1 MIDPKNKDENK
12 NPSQVKDTAKIEPSQ
27 KKMMV
32 DDNATG
38 SEESGSSNSSRGVN
52 LTPTSDV
59 PNSGNT
65 IDPEKRGEGNVTD
78 GLSDVSDIENSNQI
92 ITPDQPKVEEPF
104 ETKPSNIDSDGD
116 GLTDEAEEKL
126 GLDPNN
132 IDTDGDGIID
142 LHDIP
147 EQNKPNDGETP
158 SPEQPNIGQS
168 IDRMPNT
175 DTPNASP
182 PNQGTEQPNVGGLP
196 NVGLPTGGIPT
207 GVIPVDTKPVGGGNL
222 VEDNQVVFNR
232 VESLQAG
239 TARRTAKWSS
249 TWWKTERWWKTKRWH
264 AQRT

>member
-1 MIDPKNKDENK
+1 M
-12 NPSQVKDTAKIEPSQ
+12 
-27 KKMMV
+27 
-32 DDNATG
+32 
-38 SEESGSSNSSRGVN
+38 
-52 LTPTSDV
+52 
-59 PNSGNT
+59 
-65 IDPEKRGEGNVTD
+65 TD

-147 EQNKPNDGETP
+147 EQNKPNNGETP

-222 VEDNQVVFNR
+222 VEDNQAAFNQVENRQAGVSLVEDSQVEDNQVVFNL
-232 VESLQAG
+232 VENRAVVENQVVACPKDLTKHSNPSPMPSEMRWATCQKNATNSQANG
-239 TARRTAKWSS
+239 S
-249 TWWKTERWWKTKRWH
+249 
-264 AQRT
+264 